1 MISIYEICK
10 SYAKSF
16 AQIESDCTFREG
28 VSSLMASRIDTE
40 TSFFLARIVF
50 YLFLYYYTFA

>member
-1 MISIYEICK
+1 MK
-10 SYAKSF
+10 YAKVTGEKVLLELSPI
-16 AQIESDCTFREG
+16 QHLEKVLVPEWRQG
-28 VSSLMASRIDTE
+28 DTE